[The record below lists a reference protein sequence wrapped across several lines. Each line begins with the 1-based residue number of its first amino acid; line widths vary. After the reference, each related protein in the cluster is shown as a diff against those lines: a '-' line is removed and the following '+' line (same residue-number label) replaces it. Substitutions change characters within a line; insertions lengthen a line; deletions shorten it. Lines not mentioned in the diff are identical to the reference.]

1 MITWTSIQLETA
13 IRNNMTLKLNI
24 KITIRTYVREAKK
37 ILLMYKEVI
46 YQIVTCRMIIK
57 SGKQLVRELDLLR
70 KNPLFQTLRRQ
81 LLIIKGGKI

>member
-1 MITWTSIQLETA
+1 
-13 IRNNMTLKLNI
+13 MTLKLNI